1 MSFVVYFWGAFCG
14 AVAYAA
20 YELCS
25 EWYAGRK
32 EKRKKPGWYAGR
44 KEKRKKLEV
53 LLYEL
58 KQNKRHAE
66 KEGRSGY
73 QVSAYEDGYS
83 YLLDMPDDLKQ
94 EIGMAYAIISA
105 FRHNPNDVNFN
116 TKIPELKGLLEDTI
130 PKFEKW
136 LNQNI

>member
-1 MSFVVYFWGAFCG
+1 MSFIACFWGAFCG
-14 AVAYAA
+14 TVVAYAA

-25 EWYAGRK
+25 EWYV
-32 EKRKKPGWYAGR
+32 GR

-73 QVSAYEDGYS
+73 QVSAYEDGYK

-94 EIGMAYAIISA
+94 EIGEAYAIISA
-105 FRHNPNDVNFN
+105 FHHHPNDVNFN
-116 TKIPELKGLLEDTI
+116 TKIPELKGLLEDII

-136 LNQNI
+136 FTQNI